1 LNNRYL
7 SIDRQLYAYIDKFL
21 EAKSGRRPKTGRK
34 VSRLHA
40 KMACEKYARKQ
51 DGTLGRV
58 HKTDSI
64 QANSK
69 RGSQSKL
76 EYLLRNDDDVCSE

>member
-1 LNNRYL
+1 MLTGDKQVDD
-7 SIDRQLYAYIDKFL
+7 SIDKFL
-21 EAKSGRRPKTGRK
+21 EAKSGRRPK
-34 VSRLHA
+34 
-40 KMACEKYARKQ
+40 RKQ